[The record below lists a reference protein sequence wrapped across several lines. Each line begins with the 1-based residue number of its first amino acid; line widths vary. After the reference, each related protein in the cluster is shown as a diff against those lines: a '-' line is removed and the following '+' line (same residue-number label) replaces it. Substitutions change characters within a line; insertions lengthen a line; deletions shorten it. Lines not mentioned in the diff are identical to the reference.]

1 MLVGDYS
8 DARPSPAVLK
18 EHYEGVMR
26 YVLGRTS
33 KRITGDEVTA
43 LHTAGL
49 TIGIVAEGPKEN
61 VLKGRAVGLS
71 DGEMAAEQATAVGFP
86 LDRPIYF
93 ASDLDVFDSQFD
105 DIAEYADGFR
115 EGSGGRA
122 VQGCYGGAGVVQFC
136 LDNGHAEFGWIASAS
151 SWHHGHTAPGAAL
164 HQRVAAAVEGCD
176 DNLVLQTD
184 WGQWPA
190 PGDDDMT
197 GDEVRQIVQEELTRE
212 LTRFLGPPS
221 EARNAARDASLVSRA
236 MFQQNFT
243 GGDLTW
249 LDVRIGHVLAAVAAV
264 DTTSRDPKA
273 VAAELRRAAEVLDPA
288 P

>member
-8 DARPSPAVLK
+8 DARPSMAVLK
-18 EHYEGVMR
+18 DHYEGVMR
-26 YVLGRTS
+26 YVLGRLS
-33 KRITGDEVTA
+33 KRITTDEVSA

-49 TIGIVAEGPKEN
+49 TLGIVAEGLKEN
-61 VLKGRAVGLS
+61 ILKGRAVGFE
-71 DGEMAAEQATAVGFP
+71 DGDMAAEQATAVGFP

-93 ASDLDVFDSQFD
+93 ASDIDVLDSQWGD
-105 DIAEYADGFR
+105 VAAYAEGFR
-115 EGSGGRA
+115 EGSGDRP

-151 SWHHGHTAPGAAL
+151 SWHHGHTAPGASL
-164 HQRVAAAVEGCD
+164 HQRVGGAVAGCD

-190 PGDDDMT
+190 PGDDEMT
-197 GDEVRQIVQEELTRE
+197 GDEVRQIVQEELTK
-212 LTRFLGPPS
+212 FLGPPS
-221 EARNAARDASLVSRA
+221 EARNAARDASLVARA

-249 LDVRIGHVLAAVAAV
+249 LDVRIGHVLAAVAQV
-264 DTTSRDPKA
+264 QTTARDPKA